1 MTQEFVV
8 LKCLL
13 VQKKVTLTYENC
25 QVKEKTKGNV
35 RRGHFICPMYLFW
48 LPRVFAAA
56 GRLSL
61 IAAAGTTL
69 HCDA

>member
-13 VQKKVTLTYENC
+13 VQKKGTLTYENC
-25 QVKEKTKGNV
+25 QVKEKTKGNM
-35 RRGHFICPMYLFW
+35 RRGRFICLCVCFW

-61 IAAAGTTL
+61 IAASRGYPSL
-69 HCDA
+69 